1 MPARLRIWR
10 EVIWHGGLSMIAFLL
25 GAPVSLFFLVRDE
38 VLPDRLQR
46 KLHLSAL
53 PSLSPW
59 VWIVVLLVLFTLLVL
74 EGTHRVIDRKDREIE
89 ARDRRIADYDSE
101 PRPLLEADDPFVRLV
116 RMNVSNTLAV
126 NTNIQIE
133 HGTTTAKNRGASFVR
148 PSSPWDTDST
158 KAFDPPSQPEFY
170 AAVARIRNDP
180 PKHRDARATAGKA
193 ITELTFF
200 EIDNGEPRTDGLEL
214 TARWSDNE
222 QPGNRPLTVSI
233 ADLRS
238 RDLEP
243 NGDQHLIDV
252 ALKYLGD
259 DAMYAFNDESIR
271 ASLDWRDPR
280 YKLTAEY
287 YRVHLR
293 VTAMNMNTPFH
304 CDLLLHNLG
313 RGKSMEITRWQSI
326 ASTADSQGR

>member
-1 MPARLRIWR
+1 MALLLSPA
-10 EVIWHGGLSMIAFLL
+10 VAIAQLT
-25 GAPVSLFFLVRDE
+25 RDE
-38 VLPDRLQR
+38 LLPTRWAE
-46 KLHLSAL
+46 KLHLSDL
-53 PSLSPW
+53 PSLSLW
-59 VWIVVLLVLFTLLVL
+59 QLIVIGSFFFFLFVGEGAFRVWRDQK
-74 EGTHRVIDRKDREIE
+74 GEIE
-89 ARDRRIADYDSE
+89 ARDCRITELDSE
-101 PRPLLEADDPFVRLV
+101 PRPVLEADDPFVRLV
-116 RMNVSNTLAV
+116 RVHIDSTLAV
-126 NTNIQIE
+126 NTDTQ
-133 HGTTTAKNRGASFVR
+133 TAAARTSGASFVR

-158 KAFDPPSQPEFY
+158 KAFDPPSQPEFF

-200 EIDNGEPRTDGLEL
+200 EIDDGEPRTDGPKL

-233 ADLRS
+233 ADLRL

-252 ALKYLGD
+252 ALKYRGD

-271 ASLDWRDPR
+271 ASLDWREPR
-280 YKLTAEY
+280 YKLMAEY

-293 VTAMNMNTPFH
+293 VTGMNMNVPFE

-313 RGKSMEITRWQSI
+313 RGKSMEITRWQSTPDM
-326 ASTADSQGR
+326 AEPPPQ